1 MDDLDTQNIE
11 LQLLLQAIHLK
22 YGYDFKNY
30 AKASI
35 LLQAIHLKY
44 GYDFK
49 NYAKASIKRRVL
61 QRLERDNF
69 KNISEMQHRILYD
82 TDFFENLLLELS
94 LNVAEMFRDPQ
105 IYLRLRHKIIPELKK
120 FAHLK
125 IWHVGCS
132 TGEEVYS
139 MAILL
144 KEEGLYE
151 RSQIYATDMNKQ
163 LLKQAKDGIYNIK
176 KLRHQKAGGLES
188 FSDYYSAH
196 YNHVVMNKSL
206 KEHILFSDHNLATDG
221 VFGEMNLIMARNV
234 LIYFNRELQN
244 RALGL
249 FSDSLSPGGF
259 LCLGLKESI
268 VFADCAKHFEEI
280 HKDEKIYRK
289 S

>member
-1 MDDLDTQNIE
+1 MDDPDTQNIE

-22 YGYDFKNY
+22 YGYDFK
-30 AKASI
+30 S
-35 LLQAIHLKY
+35 
-44 GYDFK
+44 
-49 NYAKASIKRRVL
+49 YAKASIKRRIL
-61 QRLERDNF
+61 QRMEKDNL
-69 KNISEMQHRILYD
+69 KSISEMQHKILYD

-94 LNVAEMFRDPQ
+94 LHVAEMFRDPL

-163 LLKQAKDGIYNIK
+163 LLKQAREGIYSIK
-176 KLRHQKAGGLES
+176 KLRQYTANYQKAGGLES

-268 VFADCAKHFEEI
+268 MLADCAKYFEEI
-280 HKDEKIYRK
+280 HKDQKIYRK
-289 S
+289 F

>member
-1 MDDLDTQNIE
+1 MDDHDTQNIE

-22 YGYDFKNY
+22 YGYDFKSY
-30 AKASI
+30 S
-35 LLQAIHLKY
+35 
-44 GYDFK
+44 
-49 NYAKASIKRRVL
+49 KASIKRRIL
-61 QRLERDNF
+61 QRLAQEKLN
-69 KNISEMQHRILYD
+69 NLAEMQHKILYD
-82 TDFFENLLLELS
+82 TDFFESLLLELS

-105 IYLRLRHKIIPELKK
+105 VYAKLRYKVIPELKK
-120 FAHLK
+120 FPHLK

-139 MAILL
+139 LAILL

-151 RSQIYATDMNKQ
+151 RAQIYATDMNKQ
-163 LLKQAKDGIYNIK
+163 LLKQAKEGIYNIK
-176 KLRHQKAGGLES
+176 KLRQYTANYQKSGGLES

-249 FSDSLSPGGF
+249 FSDSLPQGGY

-268 VFADCAKHFEEI
+268 AFADCAKYFQEI
-280 HKDEKIYRK
+280 HKDEKIYCK
-289 S
+289 A